1 MVDLNSI
8 ITRSQE
14 LLTSEVDGEVVMM
27 NIEGGKYYGINSVGA
42 EIWRLMENPVSVSNI
57 CSELVKTFEID
68 NQTCESEVLTFLA
81 SLEAES
87 LLNFHN

>member
-27 NIEGGKYYGINSVGA
+27 NIESGKYYGINIVGA
-42 EIWRLMENPVSVSNI
+42 EIWKLIENPVSVSDI
-57 CSELVKTFEID
+57 CSELVRTFEID
-68 NQTCESEVLTFLA
+68 KPTCESEVLTFLG
-81 SLEAES
+81 SLESEN

>member
-27 NIEGGKYYGINSVGA
+27 NIESGKYYGINSVGA
-42 EIWRLMENPVSVSNI
+42 EIWRLLENPVSVSNI
-57 CSELVKTFEID
+57 CGELVKTFEID
-68 NQTCESEVLTFLA
+68 NPTCETEVLTFLG
-81 SLEAES
+81 SLEAEN